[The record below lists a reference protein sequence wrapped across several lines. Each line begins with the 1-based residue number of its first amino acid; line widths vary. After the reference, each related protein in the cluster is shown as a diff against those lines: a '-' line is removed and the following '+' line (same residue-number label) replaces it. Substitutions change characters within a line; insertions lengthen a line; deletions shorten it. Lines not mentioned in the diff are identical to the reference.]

1 MEPNTMVRSFIMG
14 ISRGSSMS
22 HTYLK
27 NEKRS
32 QGVGK
37 KHKFHE

>member
-27 NEKRS
+27 NEKMITR
-32 QGVGK
+32 GWEK
-37 KHKFHE
+37 A